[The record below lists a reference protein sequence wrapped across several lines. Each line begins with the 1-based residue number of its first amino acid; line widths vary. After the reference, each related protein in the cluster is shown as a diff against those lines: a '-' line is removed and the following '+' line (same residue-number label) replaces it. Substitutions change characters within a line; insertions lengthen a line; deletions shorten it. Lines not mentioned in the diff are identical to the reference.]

1 MGRASG
7 RSDQISD
14 EGRAMDTVNNQCK
27 LAARPV
33 GLPKADVWS
42 YTEEPVR
49 EPGEGEVLIKILY
62 ISLDPAMRGW
72 INEGR
77 SYIPPVGIGEVMRA
91 LAAGRV
97 IASNAPELAV
107 GDHVTGMLGVQEY
120 AIANARAV
128 TKVDTDLVP
137 LPVYLGTLGMP
148 GMTAYFGLLDIGKP
162 AAGETVVVS
171 GAAGAV
177 GGVVGQIAKLKGCR
191 VVGIAG
197 GPEKCRYVVEELGF
211 DAAIDYKAEDV
222 ASALAMHCP
231 EGIDVYFDNVG
242 GAILDAALAHLNR
255 YARVVICGAISQY
268 NATEAMT
275 GPSNYLSLLI
285 NHASMTGF
293 VVTDYLDRYPEG
305 AKEMAAW
312 LTAGKIKSR
321 EDIAE
326 GLENFPATLLRL
338 FAGENTGKLVLEV
351 AGD

>member
-1 MGRASG
+1 MGQVSG
-7 RSDQISD
+7 RSDQITD
-14 EGRAMDTVNNQCK
+14 EGRAMDTVNHQCK

-107 GDHVTGMLGVQEY
+107 GDHVTGVLGVQEY
-120 AIANARAV
+120 AVANARAV

-222 ASALAMHCP
+222 AAALATHCP

-268 NATEAMT
+268 NATEAMS

-293 VVTDYLDRYPEG
+293 VVTDYLDRYLEG

-351 AGD
+351 AGG